1 MHYLGGKFRV
11 GKQIAG
17 FLNNLRKPDQAYWE
31 PFVGAAWILMRIKG
45 EPNYASDIHYE
56 LIEMWKALQRD
67 WIPPNI
73 VSEKDY
79 ALAKVG
85 ALLPELTAFIGF
97 GCSWGGKYFGGYAR
111 DPKSDRNY
119 AQNARNSLLKK
130 IAQMPTTK
138 FFRANYFLCSPPTQD
153 MLIYC
158 DPPYA
163 DTTKYS
169 MSFNHMRFWER
180 CQELNLSGHTVIVS
194 EYKAPRDWT
203 CVLEMSTRT
212 DYKSRNNQMIPRIE
226 RLFMY
231 KEDKCK

>member
-11 GKQIAG
+11 GKQIAD
-17 FLNNLRKPDQAYWE
+17 FLNDLRKSNQSYWE
-31 PFVGAAWILMRIKG
+31 PFVGAAWVLMRIKG
-45 EPNYASDIHYE
+45 TPNYASDIHYE
-56 LIEMWKALQRD
+56 LTEMWKALQQG
-67 WIPPNI
+67 WIPPSK
-73 VSEKDY
+73 VSEEEY
-79 ALAKVG
+79 SLAKAG
-85 ALLPELTAFIGF
+85 ILSPELTAFIGF

-119 AQNARNSLLKK
+119 AQNAKNSLLKK
-130 IAQMPTTK
+130 LVRMPMTK
-138 FFRANYFLCSPPTQD
+138 FFYVDYFLHTPSVQN

-169 MSFNHMRFWER
+169 MTFDHKRFWEH
-180 CQELNLSGHTVIVS
+180 CKTLSLSGHTVVVS
-194 EYKAPRDWT
+194 EYKAPCDWD
-203 CVLEMSTRT
+203 CMLEMSTRT

>member
-11 GKQIAG
+11 GKQIAD
-17 FLNNLRKPDQAYWE
+17 FLNNLREPNQPYWE

-45 EPNYASDIHYE
+45 EPNYASDIHYK
-56 LIEMWKALQRD
+56 LIEMWKELQRG
-67 WIPPNI
+67 WIPPSE
-73 VSEKDY
+73 VSEEAY
-79 ALAKVG
+79 SLAKEG
-85 ALLPELTAFIGF
+85 FYSPELTAFIGF

-119 AQNARNSLLKK
+119 AQNAKNSLLKK
-130 IAQMPTTK
+130 IAQIPVTR
-138 FFRANYFLCSPPTQD
+138 FFQADYFSFISPAEK

-169 MSFNHMRFWER
+169 MTFDHRRFWER
-180 CQELNLSGHTVIVS
+180 CKTLSISGHTVVVS
-194 EYKAPRDWT
+194 EYQAPQDWN
-203 CVLEMSTRT
+203 CVLEMPTRT

-226 RLFMY
+226 RLFMH
-231 KEDKCK
+231 KETK